1 MGLFWENGNPIF
13 NSSVPVFLFK
23 IANRKYKAL
32 FLLKEVLLIMI
43 MPKTQLVSGGGNFY
57 CFSCILGLLIV
68 STAGCGGKEAPEI
81 LNQIVPVTVHVTFK
95 GKPLEGATVTFAPSD
110 VSTKTAPASAITGN
124 DGSCQPVSAIG
135 GIDIEN
141 SKGIAKGN
149 YKVTINKL
157 LMPDGKVVSSET
169 TDAEAMEK
177 GAKESI
183 PRAYSDFDA
192 TKLKATITAS
202 TSELTFDLK

>member
-1 MGLFWENGNPIF
+1 
-13 NSSVPVFLFK
+13 
-23 IANRKYKAL
+23 
-32 FLLKEVLLIMI
+32 
-43 MPKTQLVSGGGNFY
+43 MPKTKLIRGGGNFY
-57 CFSCILGLLIV
+57 CFFCILGLLIV
-68 STAGCGGKEAPEI
+68 STAGCGGKEVPEI
-81 LNQIVPVTVHVTFK
+81 LEHIVPVTVHVTFK
-95 GKPLEGATVTFAPSD
+95 GKPLESATVTFTPSD
-110 VSTKTAPASAITGN
+110 VSTKTAPASAITGT

-135 GIDIEN
+135 GIDIGK

-149 YKVTINKL
+149 YKVTVNKL

-183 PRAYSDFDA
+183 PRTYSDFDA
-192 TKLKATITAS
+192 TKLTASITAS